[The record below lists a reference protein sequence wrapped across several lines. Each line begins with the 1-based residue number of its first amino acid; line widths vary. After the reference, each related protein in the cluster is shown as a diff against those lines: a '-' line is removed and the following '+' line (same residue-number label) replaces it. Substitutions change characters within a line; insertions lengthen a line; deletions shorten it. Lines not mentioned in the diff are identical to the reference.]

1 MHAAI
6 KWQKEGMKFEC
17 DNNGIK
23 TPMDHAMIEGQKA
36 VGPSPKELLLNAMM
50 GCTAMDVIAILKK
63 MRQPLEDMNVTID
76 AVKNTEHPIHFKHA
90 LIEFHLQGDIAEEK
104 ALKAVNSSL
113 TKYCGVNYMASK
125 TCEIE
130 YKIFINKDEKATG
143 KANFITP

>member
-1 MHAAI
+1 MQATI
-6 KWQKEGMKFEC
+6 NWQREGMRFEC

-23 TPMDHAMIEGQKA
+23 TPMDHTIVKGQTA

-63 MRQPLEDMNVTID
+63 MRQPLEDMKVTIEAD
-76 AVKNTEHPIHFKHA
+76 KTTEHPVHFNHA
-90 LIEFHLQGDIAEEK
+90 VIEFHIKGEVADDK

-125 TCEIE
+125 TCDIE
-130 YKIFINKDEKATG
+130 YKIFINNTHIASG
-143 KANFITP
+143 KADFN